1 MSKDKNAQFQ
11 RNRVIVSAILKWKI
25 PYIKFIKWKKYF
37 TNMFEKNLEYF
48 ENYLVFF

>member
-1 MSKDKNAQFQ
+1 MSKDKNAPFQ
-11 RNRVIVSAILKWKI
+11 SNRIFVSAILKLKI